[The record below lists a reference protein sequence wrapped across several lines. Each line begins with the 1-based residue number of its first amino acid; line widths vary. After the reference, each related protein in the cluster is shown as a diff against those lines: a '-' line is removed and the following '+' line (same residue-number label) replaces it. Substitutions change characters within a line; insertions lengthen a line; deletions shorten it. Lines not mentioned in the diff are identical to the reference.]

1 MAHVCM
7 CVCSK
12 TRSSIL
18 TVNVRKLVFLGGL
31 KSILVCQSNEMKNI
45 WSKTLYTYVHTNICL
60 CDCVVAYSAVIYY
73 YPCHVPHTTHTASVS

>member
-1 MAHVCM
+1 MAAIHVC
-7 CVCSK
+7 VFENQVVDYNGQRTK
-12 TRSSIL
+12 IRF
-18 TVNVRKLVFLGGL
+18 FLGGL